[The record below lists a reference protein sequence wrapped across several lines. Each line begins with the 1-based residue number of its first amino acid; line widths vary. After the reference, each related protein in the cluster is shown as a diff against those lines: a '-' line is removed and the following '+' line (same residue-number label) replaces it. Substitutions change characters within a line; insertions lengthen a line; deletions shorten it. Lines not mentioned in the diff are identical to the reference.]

1 MWAVAERRDTIIQE
15 TSSGFK
21 IPNLQNCST
30 RPKHLSLANTPT
42 ELQLLFS
49 GCQFF
54 PYG

>member
-1 MWAVAERRDTIIQE
+1 MGWEERDKIITEE

-30 RPKHLSLANTPT
+30 RPKHLSLANTPI

-49 GCQFF
+49 GSQFF